1 MVKISPL
8 PFTVGQTAEE
18 ASADIN
24 NVRGWWSRQKLKVT
38 PTKSA
43 MGLTYRYKDVHYSKQ
58 KKTELIPGRKVVCLV
73 LNSYL
78 KFTKDTTE

>member
-1 MVKISPL
+1 
-8 PFTVGQTAEE
+8 
-18 ASADIN
+18 
-24 NVRGWWSRQKLKVT
+24 
-38 PTKSA
+38 